1 MKRSPLL
8 WAVLTLVMVFV
19 MVACASKPVAPTTPN
34 TSGSSSSSD
43 TSWADIQK
51 KGYFVMGVT
60 DTYAPMGFR
69 DNSNNHV
76 GFDIDLAK
84 AVATKLGIQVK
95 LNLMD
100 WDSKLVLLNNKT
112 IDTIWCGFS
121 VTEPRKKEVTFTNDY
136 IANTQV
142 IVVPADSTVN
152 AKADLAGKTVGWQLG
167 SSADDAVKVDP
178 IYPKLAGERKY
189 NNMPE
194 AFMDMANKRIDAVVL
209 DSLYFNYYATS
220 TNSLSKY
227 KVLTDTFGDET
238 MAVGT
243 RLTDTSW
250 SQKLNE
256 ALTAVKNS
264 PEGIAISEKW
274 FGKNVFVK

>member
-1 MKRSPLL
+1 MKRSTFLFAAL
-8 WAVLTLVMVFV
+8 MVVMVLVLT
-19 MVACASKPVAPTTPN
+19 ACANKNMATTSPN
-34 TSGSSSSSD
+34 TSSSSE

-69 DNSNNHV
+69 DKDNNNV

-84 AVATKLGIQVK
+84 AVAAKLGIEVK

-121 VTEPRKKEVTFTNDY
+121 VTEERKKEVTFSNDY
-136 IANTQV
+136 ISNVQV
-142 IVVPADSTVN
+142 IIVPADSPVN
-152 AKADLAGKTVGWQLG
+152 AKADLAGKILAWQLG
-167 SSADDAVKVDP
+167 SSADDAVKADP
-178 IYPKLAGERKY
+178 IYPKLGGERTY

-194 AFMDMANKRIDAVVL
+194 AFMDMTNKRVDAVVL
-209 DSLYFNYYATS
+209 DSLYFDFYATT
-220 TNSLSKY
+220 TNTRANYKQLS
-227 KVLTDTFGDET
+227 DTFGNET

-243 RLTDTSW
+243 RLTDVSW

-264 PEGIAISEKW
+264 PEGVAISQKW
-274 FGKNVFVK
+274 FGEDVFVK